1 MAVATMTPERLLSAW
16 EQGVHRHPID
26 RALLM
31 VSLAESDFTV
41 DQLPDLPLGR
51 CNAALMQLH
60 LDYFGGRLAAWLD
73 CSACGERMEFELNA
87 AQLPPI
93 QVDKVDSIEV
103 DGCRFKLPTSRHL
116 ARLVNNKNDAQAA
129 ARQLL
134 QDCAESTDSLPDEP
148 SRFVELLRAVE
159 AAVEEEDPWSSIALE
174 VCCPACGREE
184 LADFDIASFL
194 WNKIEHR
201 ARQLLDDT
209 HLLAQAYGWTESD
222 ILEMSETRRR
232 AYLARLQS

>member
-1 MAVATMTPERLLSAW
+1 MTPERLLSAW

-31 VSLAESDFTV
+31 LSLTEADFSV
-41 DQLPDLPLGR
+41 DQLADLPLGR

-60 LDYFGGRLAAWLD
+60 LDCFGGRLGAWLD
-73 CSACGERMEFELNA
+73 CPACSERMEFELNA

-103 DGCRFKLPTSRHL
+103 DGHRFRLPTSRHL
-116 ARLVNNKNDAQAA
+116 ARLVNGKNNAQATA
-129 ARQLL
+129 HQLL
-134 QDCAESTDSLPDEP
+134 QDCAESMDSLPDEP
-148 SRFVELLRAVE
+148 NRLIELMRAVE
-159 AAVEEEDPWSSIALE
+159 AAVEAKDPWTNIALE

-194 WNKIEHR
+194 WNKIEYR

-222 ILEMSETRRR
+222 ILEMSEARRR

>member
-1 MAVATMTPERLLSAW
+1 MTPERLLSAW

-31 VSLAESDFTV
+31 LSLTEADFSV
-41 DQLPDLPLGR
+41 DQLADLPLGR

-60 LDYFGGRLAAWLD
+60 LDCFGGRLGAWLD
-73 CSACGERMEFELNA
+73 CPACSERMEFELNA

-103 DGCRFKLPTSRHL
+103 DGHRFRLPTSRHL
-116 ARLVNNKNDAQAA
+116 ARLVNGKNNAQATA
-129 ARQLL
+129 HQLL
-134 QDCAESTDSLPDEP
+134 QDCAESMDSLPDEP
-148 SRFVELLRAVE
+148 NRLIELMRAVE
-159 AAVEEEDPWSSIALE
+159 AAVEAKDPWTNIVLE

-194 WNKIEHR
+194 WNKIEYR

-222 ILEMSETRRR
+222 ILEMSEARRR